1 MGSESLPVF
10 FSLADQQALVTFY
23 KELIVKPEWNTSVSL
38 CGGQVG
44 VICSNTYVV
53 DLSLADLGLTG
64 AIALELGQL
73 SQLTSL

>member
-10 FSLADQQALVTFY
+10 FSLADQQALVAFY

-38 CGGQVG
+38 CGQVG